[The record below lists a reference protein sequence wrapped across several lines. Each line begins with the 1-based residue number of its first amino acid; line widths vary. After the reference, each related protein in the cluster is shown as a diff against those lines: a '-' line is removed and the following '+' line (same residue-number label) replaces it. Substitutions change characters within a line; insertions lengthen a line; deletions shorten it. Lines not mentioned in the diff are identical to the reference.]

1 MSAAANTTPP
11 APDLSIRAK
20 PPSPKRLSR
29 KVLLAGALGIGGVV
43 AFALLLGLGERP
55 DRLGAE
61 ADAVAA
67 TAGPPESIQSAS
79 GQYSASDLPR
89 GDLDAEG
96 RDMLWGDHQPPADE
110 LALQPPADPAWS
122 ARGGAATRAESAA
135 PDPQA
140 LARGAPIMFGDG
152 GRGDRAPGAGQ
163 GQSASAGPRAAFL
176 ASQSGGEDRLDARLS
191 PPRSRYELMSGAVI
205 SAALVTELN
214 SDLPGRVIA
223 QVTAPVYDSVSGEH
237 LLIPQGSRLLGT
249 YDSATAHG
257 DHRLLLVWN
266 RLIFPNG
273 WSINLRGM
281 EGSDPSGA
289 AGLRDRTDQHLD
301 RLAGAIG
308 LSAIISVIANEA
320 EDDSEGSFGRSVGD
334 AAAQEAA
341 RTGGRI
347 VYRELSVR
355 PTLRIRAGGAVR
367 VLVTRDIQLRPTA
380 P

>member
-1 MSAAANTTPP
+1 MNAAANAAPP

-61 ADAVAA
+61 NEAVAA
-67 TAGPPESIQSAS
+67 AAGPPQSIQSAS

-89 GDLDAEG
+89 GGAEG
-96 RDMLWGDHQPPADE
+96 RDMLWGEHQPPADE

-122 ARGGAATRAESAA
+122 ARGARADNAA

-140 LARGAPIMFGDG
+140 LARGAPILFGDDGARRSQG
-152 GRGDRAPGAGQ
+152 GGPGQATAG
-163 GQSASAGPRAAFL
+163 GPRSAFL
-176 ASQSGGEDRLDARLS
+176 AGQRGDDDRLDASLT

-205 SAALVTELN
+205 PAALVTELN

-249 YDSATAHG
+249 YDSATNYG
-257 DHRLLLVWN
+257 DQRLLLVWN

-308 LSAIISVIANEA
+308 LSAIISVVANEA
-320 EDDSEGSFGRSVGD
+320 EGEDAGSFGQSVGD

-347 VYRELSVR
+347 VDREMSVR

-367 VLVTRDIQLRPTA
+367 VLVTMDIQLRPYA